1 MFPACVI
8 TQAQSRKFPNVI
20 DLSDS
25 FLVDKDSDPVSLQPE
40 VSMSTSLS
48 PVGGADSVDL
58 LLSIDRATFA
68 AEQKQDPSLACCR
81 DSAVTREDIASKPI
95 GYFYEDGVLMRKWT
109 PSISDNS
116 GWDTLY

>member
-1 MFPACVI
+1 
-8 TQAQSRKFPNVI
+8 
-20 DLSDS
+20 
-25 FLVDKDSDPVSLQPE
+25 
-40 VSMSTSLS
+40 MSVVTSLS
-48 PVGGADSVDL
+48 PVGGADTDSVDL

-109 PSISDNS
+109 PSTSDNS
-116 GWDTLY
+116 GWDTHYQMVVLNAFVNRC